1 MQNFT
6 DTKSSPPV
14 KISLKRHLTSYKL
27 NTRRKNPAREK
38 QTVPEKILKFLPEK
52 KKVNPRKNKKK
63 CTRKGQTAR
72 EKIQKSGREKKISP
86 GKKPKK
92 VPKTVFSGT
101 FHFLG

>member
-1 MQNFT
+1 MQNFA

-52 KKVNPRKNKKK
+52 
-63 CTRKGQTAR
+63 
-72 EKIQKSGREKKISP
+72 EKSQPEKK
-86 GKKPKK
+86 
-92 VPKTVFSGT
+92 
-101 FHFLG
+101 